1 MSHWFKS
8 GNNATEMQSVT
19 NSVGSLSSII
29 SPALSANTSEI
40 SELMEQ
46 YGSFLKKLD
55 EVRTQQIKALAVML
69 SLDADSDD
77 THEDAMQRAR
87 DIVQNYE
94 SALHNFSVTNYE
106 EYKNVREVI
115 RKNALEASNMWT
127 DYMGTVGQRTADMLA
142 HIQGN
147 LAGES
152 KGGTKAFASIEDARR
167 SIEDA
172 KQKIRDLKME
182 QARFNAMCYLKDNM

>member
-19 NSVGSLSSII
+19 NSVGSLGSII
-29 SPALSANTSEI
+29 SPALSANTSDI
-40 SELMEQ
+40 SVLMEQ
-46 YGSFLKKLD
+46 YGSVLKKLD

-69 SLDADSDD
+69 SLDADSDG
-77 THEDAMQRAR
+77 TPEDAMQRAR

-94 SALHNFSVTNYE
+94 SSLHRFSVTNYE
-106 EYKNVREVI
+106 EYKNVREGI

-127 DYMGTVGQRTADMLA
+127 DYMGTVGQQIADMFA

-147 LAGES
+147 LAGSS
-152 KGGTKAFASIEDARR
+152 KGGTKDFASVKDAIEETER
-167 SIEDA
+167 
-172 KQKIRDLKME
+172 KIRDLKME